1 VTPSSGRDINPWIA
15 RPNKTMHR
23 QIILLLLASILLSA
37 CSLSP
42 QSQATLTAT
51 QQTATAAMWTETPS
65 LTATFTVTDTPTETA
80 TSTQTLTPTIT
91 PTPTIIPTPT
101 FDFPKVTVNVA
112 LAACLYGPAK
122 GYLWKFD
129 LKQGD
134 SGYVGGRAPVG
145 AWLYV
150 KFDRL
155 TDFCWVSPFV
165 VDLVGDVNTLR
176 VQQVL
181 LPITNAL
188 YAAPKNVTAE
198 RDGDQV
204 TVSWSAVWMTLDDD
218 NGYFLDV
225 WVCQN
230 KNYVWMPVGWQ
241 SLPDQY
247 HTSYTFTDQAGC
259 SQTSGGKLYTVEKH
273 GYTTPVDIPWPPVK

>member
-1 VTPSSGRDINPWIA
+1 VKRIA
-15 RPNKTMHR
+15 SL
-23 QIILLLLASILLSA
+23 ILLAFILLSS
-37 CSLSP
+37 CSPSP
-42 QSQATLTAT
+42 EAQASMTAT
-51 QQTATAAMWTETPS
+51 VQTATAAMWTKTPTP
-65 LTATFTVTDTPTETA
+65 TATFTPTYTPT
-80 TSTQTLTPTIT
+80 STPTPTQTPTPTITLTPTIT
-91 PTPTIIPTPT
+91 PTPT

-145 AWLYV
+145 SWLYV

-155 TDFCWVSPFV
+155 SDFCWVSPYV

-176 VQQVL
+176 VQQVM

-188 YAAPKNVTAE
+188 YAAPKNVRAE
-198 RDGDQV
+198 RNGDKV
-204 TVSWSAVWMTLDDD
+204 TVTWSAVWMTQDDD
-218 NGYFLDV
+218 NGYFMDV

-230 KNYVWMPVGWQ
+230 KSYVWMPIGWQ
-241 SLPDQY
+241 DLPDQY
-247 HTSYTFTDQAGC
+247 HTSYTFTDQPGC
-259 SQTSGGKLYTVEKH
+259 SQPSGGKLYTVEKH
-273 GYTTPVDIPWPPVK
+273 GYTPPVTIPWPPAK

>member
-1 VTPSSGRDINPWIA
+1 MDIP
-15 RPNKTMHR
+15 KTM
-23 QIILLLLASILLSA
+23 QPKSFLILLVFFLVCA
-37 CSLSP
+37 CSPSP
-42 QSQATLTAT
+42 SGQATMTAT
-51 QQTATAAMWTETPS
+51 EKTATAAVWTETS
-65 LTATFTVTDTPTETA
+65 SSTATFTSSYTPTVTPTA
-80 TSTQTLTPTIT
+80 TLTPTPTITLTPTIT
-91 PTPTIIPTPT
+91 PTPT

-122 GYLWKFD
+122 GYLYKFD

-145 AWLYV
+145 SWLWA
-150 KFDRL
+150 KFDRFK
-155 TDFCWVSPFV
+155 DYCWVSPYV
-165 VDLVGDVNTLR
+165 VDLVGDVSKVL
-176 VQQVL
+176 VQQVN

-188 YAAPKNVTAE
+188 YAPPKNVRAT
-198 RDGDQV
+198 RDGDKV

-230 KNYVWMPVGWQ
+230 KSFVWMPIGWQ

-247 HTSYTFTDQAGC
+247 HTSYTFTDGPGCAGK
-259 SQTSGGKLYTVEKH
+259 SGGQIYTVEKH
-273 GYTTPVDIPWPPVK
+273 GYTSPEQIPWPPAN